1 MLTDM
6 KRICDDCSNTVAI
19 SIVGYGA
26 GYMAE
31 ILCPDCGISY
41 DTNLDERESNA

>member
-1 MLTDM
+1 MLTES
-6 KRICDDCSNTVAI
+6 KRICDDCSNTVTI

-26 GYMAE
+26 GHMAE

-41 DTNLDERESNA
+41 DTNLDGGEER